1 MLVQKPNQHHGSS
14 YGHPPSSQLTAHLP
28 NSQRRPHVLSK
39 PQASHQPS
47 SPLRPHPTSS
57 QQACH

>member
-47 SPLRPHPTSS
+47 RTPRLIGFLPK
-57 QQACH
+57 